1 MSAIAVPDAGRS
13 NIITN
18 TLTIA
23 RRNLL
28 HIKATPEQLVEMSI
42 QPLMFLVLFVYVS
55 GCDRRLLEQYLQ
67 FALPASWCRLWRSC
81 RSRPRSRSTSTSSAV

>member
-1 MSAIAVPDAGRS
+1 MSAVTLAPIGRAGMIR
-13 NIITN
+13 N

-42 QPLMFLVLFVYVS
+42 QPLMFLVLFVYVF
-55 GCDRRLLEQYLQ
+55 GG
-67 FALPASWCRLWRSC
+67 AIASTCSLRSRGSSCRAWRSC
-81 RSRPRSRSTSTSSAV
+81 RSPPRSP

>member
-1 MSAIAVPDAGRS
+1 MSVVPVEDTERS
-13 NIITN
+13 NIVTN

-42 QPLMFLVLFVYVS
+42 QPLMFLVLFVFVFGGAIAS
-55 GCDRRLLEQYLQ
+55 SSSSTCSSRSR
-67 FALPASWCRLWRSC
+67 ASWCR
-81 RSRPRSRSTSTSSAV
+81 A